1 MSFRVCVCCGGTIR
15 ERGDVYS
22 RNPNLCA
29 SCSSLTDGMPD
40 SSLSGFPESIKRTVV
55 RVDSHP
61 AAVEPVK
68 SVARR

>member
-1 MSFRVCVCCGGTIR
+1 MNFRVCVCCGGPIR

-40 SSLSGFPESIKRTVV
+40 SSLSAFPKPPEKILVK
-55 RVDSHP
+55 VDFHSP
-61 AAVEPVK
+61 AIEPLK
-68 SVARR
+68 TGTRR